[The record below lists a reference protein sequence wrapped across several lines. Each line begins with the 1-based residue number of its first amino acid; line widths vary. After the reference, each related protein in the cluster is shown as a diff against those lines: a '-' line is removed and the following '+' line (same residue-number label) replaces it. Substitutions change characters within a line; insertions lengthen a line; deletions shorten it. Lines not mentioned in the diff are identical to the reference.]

1 MPVSDGG
8 QSRLKGEHATIP
20 GMQQKFPGREVVTV
34 FRTFIAIRLGIA
46 LVSALTIYLRQG
58 PRLAFF
64 ETSTLITLVETS
76 LLLAYL
82 WLPGLQ
88 KRLGGWYLPIG
99 LAAATLG
106 PIVANMFLL
115 QSFFQVAILGP
126 SPQPMFAVEVGQ
138 QVMVAGQFQLSIL
151 LLVPLIL
158 VSWLYSFR
166 STLFYVLGVAL
177 LDASIPLLIAGATY
191 FSVFRIAG
199 EIVLRSVIFVF
210 LGYLINRLVAE
221 QKRQN
226 SELAE
231 ANRRL
236 ASYATTLEQL
246 TVSHERNRLA
256 REFHDTLAH
265 TLSAVAVQLEG
276 VSALQHTNP
285 QKAEAMLEHSLT
297 MTRDGLNES
306 RRAIQAL
313 RAAPLEDLGLRTAIE
328 ALARTSAERY
338 GWGLNLELPEEI
350 SGISMEA
357 EHCIYRIVEEALRNA
372 GQHAGARRLE
382 LSLTRANGRVELKL
396 HDDGRGFEYDPAA
409 LDDRYGLRG
418 MLERAAAIGAELEIV
433 SRPGQGARLR
443 MVLEAP
449 S

>member
-1 MPVSDGG
+1 
-8 QSRLKGEHATIP
+8 
-20 GMQQKFPGREVVTV
+20 MQQKLPDREVVTV
-34 FRTFIAIRLGIA
+34 LRIFIGIRLAIAI
-46 LVSALTIYLRQG
+46 VSALTIYQRQG

-82 WLPGLQ
+82 WLPGLRN
-88 KRLGGWYLPIG
+88 RLGNWHLPIG
-99 LAAATLG
+99 LAVATLG
-106 PIVANMFLL
+106 PIVENMFLL
-115 QSFFQVAILGP
+115 QNFFQVAILGP
-126 SPQPMFAVEVGQ
+126 SPQPMVAVEIGQ

-177 LDASIPLLIAGATY
+177 LDASVPLLIAGATY

-199 EIVLRSVIFVF
+199 EIVMRSVIFVF
-210 LGYLINRLVAE
+210 LGFLINRLVTE

-236 ASYATTLEQL
+236 ASYANTLEQL

-276 VSALQHTNP
+276 VSALQQTNP
-285 QKAEAMLEHSLT
+285 QKAGTMLEHSLM
-297 MTRDGLNES
+297 MTRDGLNET

-313 RAAPLEDLGLRTAIE
+313 RAAPLEDLGLRTALE
-328 ALARTSAERY
+328 SLARSSAERY
-338 GWGLNLELPEEI
+338 GWELSLELPEEI
-350 SGISMEA
+350 NEISMDA

-382 LSLTRANGRVELKL
+382 LSLTRSNGRVELNL
-396 HDDGRGFEYDPAA
+396 HDDGHGFEFDLEA

-418 MLERAAAIGAELEIV
+418 MLERAASIGAVLEID
-433 SRPGQGARLR
+433 SRPGQGAHLR
-443 MVLEAP
+443 MLLEAAR
-449 S
+449 